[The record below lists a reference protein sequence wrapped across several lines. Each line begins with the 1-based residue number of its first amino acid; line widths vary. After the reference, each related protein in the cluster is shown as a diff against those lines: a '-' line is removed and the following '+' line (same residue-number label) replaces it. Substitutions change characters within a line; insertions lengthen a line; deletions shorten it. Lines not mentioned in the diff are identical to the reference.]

1 MILRRIT
8 EHVQA
13 QNWTAVALD
22 FFIVVV
28 GVFIGIQ
35 VSNWNTSS
43 TERSLEQEYLTL
55 LSRDI
60 AVIET
65 KLNAQID
72 HEEGVSNAAADAL
85 ARINNWTDT
94 ADALRLGE
102 TLALTFGRRT
112 LSLDS
117 PTFSELKSAG
127 RITVIRDISLRN
139 QLIAYFEGLS
149 RAERV
154 VGKNNDFLV
163 ESYTAYMRDIG
174 LGYVPV
180 SSEVCSDGQNAIQCQ
195 LSEAMIETMNGELTH
210 AAGTVLQA
218 PPGDFFWDQLRSQI
232 AYRNIATIGNLIRA
246 NEALDE
252 TREMSLAI
260 ENAQ

>member
-1 MILRRIT
+1 MIRRRLT
-8 EHVQA
+8 RHVKD
-13 QNWTAVALD
+13 QNWFAVGLD
-22 FFIVVV
+22 FFIVVI

-35 VSNWNTSS
+35 VSNWNTSL

-72 HEEGVSNAAADAL
+72 HEEGVKNAAADAL
-85 ARINNWTDT
+85 TLINNWTVQS
-94 ADALRLGE
+94 DALVLGE

-127 RITVIRDISLRN
+127 RITVIHDISLRN
-139 QLIAYFEGLS
+139 QLISYFEGLS

-154 VGKNNDFLV
+154 VGKNNDYLV
-163 ESYTAYMRDIG
+163 EPYTAYMRDIG

-180 SSEVCSDGQNAIQCQ
+180 SSKNCRDGQNAIPCRM
-195 LSEAMIETMNGELTH
+195 SEAMTEALNGELTH
-210 AAGTVLQA
+210 AAGRVLQA
-218 PPGDFFWDQLRSQI
+218 PPDDLFWDQIRSQI
-232 AYRNIATIGNLIRA
+232 AYRNFATIGNLIRA
-246 NEALDE
+246 NEALEE
-252 TREMSLAI
+252 TRDVLLAI
-260 ENAQ
+260 EGTR